1 MNNVSRLPEPT
12 ATIDL
17 TFTMLDKCI
26 IDANATV
33 RRFAFAN
40 GIDFTQLEKGG
51 ENGVTIDAR
60 HFGGEE
66 CKIKFYLTKR
76 GDRRVS
82 ISKLKSRSNRTK
94 RLFKRNG
101 ILTHQL
107 GRKPQGEYHGI
118 MLPIRPHRRVQN

>member
-51 ENGVTIDAR
+51 ENGVTIEAR

-82 ISKLKSRSNRTK
+82 ISKLKSIAGSGDTVAITMLDGVVVINLTK
-94 RLFKRNG
+94 VDQSELNSYLNAMG
-101 ILTHQL
+101 
-107 GRKPQGEYHGI
+107 Y
-118 MLPIRPHRRVQN
+118 

>member
-66 CKIKFYLTKR
+66 CKIKLYLTKR

-82 ISKLKSRSNRTK
+82 ISKLKSIAGSGDTVAITMLDGVVVINLTK
-94 RLFKRNG
+94 VDQTELNSYLNAMG
-101 ILTHQL
+101 
-107 GRKPQGEYHGI
+107 Y
-118 MLPIRPHRRVQN
+118 

>member
-1 MNNVSRLPEPT
+1 MNNVSRLPQPT

-33 RRFAFAN
+33 RRFAFAH
-40 GIDFTQLEKGG
+40 GVDFTQLEKGG
-51 ENGVTIDAR
+51 ENGVVIEAR
-60 HFGGEE
+60 HLSGED

-82 ISKLKSRSNRTK
+82 ISKLKSLAGDGDTVAITMLDGVVVINLTK
-94 RLFKRNG
+94 VDEK
-101 ILTHQL
+101 QL
-107 GRKPQGEYHGI
+107 DSYLNAIGY
-118 MLPIRPHRRVQN
+118 

>member
-33 RRFAFAN
+33 RRFAFAH
-40 GIDFTQLEKGG
+40 GVDFTKLEKGG
-51 ENGVTIDAR
+51 DKGVVIEAR

-82 ISKLKSRSNRTK
+82 ISKLKSLAGGGDTVAITMLDGVVVINLTK
-94 RLFKRNG
+94 
-101 ILTHQL
+101 
-107 GRKPQGEYHGI
+107 
-118 MLPIRPHRRVQN
+118 VDQNELSGYLNVIGY

>member
-51 ENGVTIDAR
+51 ENGVTIEAR

-82 ISKLKSRSNRTK
+82 ISKLKSIAGGGDTVAITMLDGVVVINLTK
-94 RLFKRNG
+94 VDQTELNSYLNAMG
-101 ILTHQL
+101 
-107 GRKPQGEYHGI
+107 Y
-118 MLPIRPHRRVQN
+118 

>member
-51 ENGVTIDAR
+51 ENGVTIEAR

-82 ISKLKSRSNRTK
+82 ISKLKSIAGSGDTVAITMLNGVVVINLTK
-94 RLFKRNG
+94 VDQTELNSYLNAMG
-101 ILTHQL
+101 
-107 GRKPQGEYHGI
+107 Y
-118 MLPIRPHRRVQN
+118 

>member
-1 MNNVSRLPEPT
+1 MNNVSRLPQPT

-33 RRFAFAN
+33 RRFAFAH
-40 GIDFTQLEKGG
+40 GVDFTQLEKGG
-51 ENGVTIDAR
+51 ENGVVIDAQ
-60 HFGGEE
+60 HFGGED

-82 ISKLKSRSNRTK
+82 ISKLKSLAGDGDTVAITMLDGVVVINLTK
-94 RLFKRNG
+94 VDEK
-101 ILTHQL
+101 QL
-107 GRKPQGEYHGI
+107 DGYLNAIGY
-118 MLPIRPHRRVQN
+118 

>member
-51 ENGVTIDAR
+51 ENGVTIEAR

-82 ISKLKSRSNRTK
+82 ISKLKSIAGSGDTVAITMLDGVVVINLTK
-94 RLFKRNG
+94 VDQTELNVYLNAMG
-101 ILTHQL
+101 
-107 GRKPQGEYHGI
+107 Y
-118 MLPIRPHRRVQN
+118 

>member
-82 ISKLKSRSNRTK
+82 ISKLKSIAGSGDTVAISMLDGVVVINLTK
-94 RLFKRNG
+94 VDQSELNSYLNAMG
-101 ILTHQL
+101 
-107 GRKPQGEYHGI
+107 Y
-118 MLPIRPHRRVQN
+118 

>member
-82 ISKLKSRSNRTK
+82 ISKLKSIAGSGDTVAITMLDGVVVINLTK
-94 RLFKRNG
+94 VDQSELNSYLNAMG
-101 ILTHQL
+101 
-107 GRKPQGEYHGI
+107 Y
-118 MLPIRPHRRVQN
+118 

>member
-33 RRFAFAN
+33 R
-40 GIDFTQLEKGG
+40 
-51 ENGVTIDAR
+51 
-60 HFGGEE
+60 
-66 CKIKFYLTKR
+66 

-82 ISKLKSRSNRTK
+82 ISKLKSIAGSGDTVAITMLDGVVVINLTK
-94 RLFKRNG
+94 VDQTELNG
-101 ILTHQL
+101 YLNAM
-107 GRKPQGEYHGI
+107 GY
-118 MLPIRPHRRVQN
+118 

>member
-82 ISKLKSRSNRTK
+82 ISKLKSIAGSGDTVAITMLNGVVVINLTK
-94 RLFKRNG
+94 VDQSELNSYLNAMG
-101 ILTHQL
+101 
-107 GRKPQGEYHGI
+107 Y
-118 MLPIRPHRRVQN
+118 

>member
-82 ISKLKSRSNRTK
+82 ISKLKSIAGSGDTVAITMLDGVVVINLTKVDRTE
-94 RLFKRNG
+94 LNG
-101 ILTHQL
+101 YLNAM
-107 GRKPQGEYHGI
+107 GY
-118 MLPIRPHRRVQN
+118 

>member
-1 MNNVSRLPEPT
+1 
-12 ATIDL
+12 
-17 TFTMLDKCI
+17 MLDKCI

-82 ISKLKSRSNRTK
+82 ISKLKSIAGSGDTVAITMLDGVVVINLTK
-94 RLFKRNG
+94 VDQSELNSYLNAMG
-101 ILTHQL
+101 
-107 GRKPQGEYHGI
+107 Y
-118 MLPIRPHRRVQN
+118 

>member
-82 ISKLKSRSNRTK
+82 ISKLKSIAGSGDTVAITMLDGVVVINLTK
-94 RLFKRNG
+94 VDQTELNSYLNAMG
-101 ILTHQL
+101 
-107 GRKPQGEYHGI
+107 Y
-118 MLPIRPHRRVQN
+118 

>member
-1 MNNVSRLPEPT
+1 MNNVSRLPQPT

-33 RRFAFAN
+33 RRFAFAH
-40 GIDFTQLEKGG
+40 GVDFTQLEKGG
-51 ENGVTIDAR
+51 ENGVVIDAQ
-60 HFGGEE
+60 HFGGED

-82 ISKLKSRSNRTK
+82 ISKLKSLAGDGDTVAITMMDGVVVINLTK
-94 RLFKRNG
+94 VDENELNG
-101 ILTHQL
+101 YLNAM
-107 GRKPQGEYHGI
+107 GY
-118 MLPIRPHRRVQN
+118 

>member
-66 CKIKFYLTKR
+66 CKIKFYLTTR

-82 ISKLKSRSNRTK
+82 ISKLKSIAGSGDTVAITMLDGVVVINLTK
-94 RLFKRNG
+94 VDQTELNG
-101 ILTHQL
+101 YLNAM
-107 GRKPQGEYHGI
+107 GY
-118 MLPIRPHRRVQN
+118 

>member
-51 ENGVTIDAR
+51 ENGVTIEAR

-82 ISKLKSRSNRTK
+82 ISKLKSIAGSGDTVAITMLDGVVVINLTK
-94 RLFKRNG
+94 VDQTELNSYLNAMG
-101 ILTHQL
+101 
-107 GRKPQGEYHGI
+107 Y
-118 MLPIRPHRRVQN
+118 

>member
-1 MNNVSRLPEPT
+1 MNNVSRLPQPT

-33 RRFAFAN
+33 RRFAFAH
-40 GIDFTQLEKGG
+40 GVDFTQLEKGG
-51 ENGVTIDAR
+51 ENGVVIDAQ
-60 HFGGEE
+60 HFGGED

-82 ISKLKSRSNRTK
+82 ISKLKSLAGDGDTVAITMLDGVVVINLTK
-94 RLFKRNG
+94 VDATKLDGYLNAIG
-101 ILTHQL
+101 
-107 GRKPQGEYHGI
+107 Y
-118 MLPIRPHRRVQN
+118 

>member
-1 MNNVSRLPEPT
+1 MNNLSRLPQPT

-33 RRFAFAN
+33 RRFAFAH
-40 GIDFTQLEKGG
+40 GVDFTQLEKGG
-51 ENGVTIDAR
+51 ENGVVIEAR
-60 HFGGEE
+60 HFGGED

-82 ISKLKSRSNRTK
+82 ISKLKSLAGDGDTVAITMMDGVVVINLTK
-94 RLFKRNG
+94 VDENELNG
-101 ILTHQL
+101 YLNAM
-107 GRKPQGEYHGI
+107 GY
-118 MLPIRPHRRVQN
+118 